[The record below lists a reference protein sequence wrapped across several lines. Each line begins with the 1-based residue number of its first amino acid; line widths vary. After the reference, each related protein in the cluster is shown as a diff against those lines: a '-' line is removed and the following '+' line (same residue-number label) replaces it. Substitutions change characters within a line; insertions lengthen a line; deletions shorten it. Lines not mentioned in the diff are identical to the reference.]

1 MEVVEKFRGSHGALS
16 KRGKFRVTA
25 RETGALHTE
34 VELGERLRSRHT
46 LLPRTPRQE
55 QDPPPTL
62 PAQSPNSIPADGEA
76 VCSNSEVMSGFSL
89 CIVSND

>member
-1 MEVVEKFRGSHGALS
+1 MAVVEKFRESHGALS
-16 KRGKFRVTA
+16 KCGKFHVTA
-25 RETGALHTE
+25 REAGALHTE
-34 VELGERLRSRHT
+34 VELGEQLRSRHT

-55 QDPPPTL
+55 QDPPPML
-62 PAQSPNSIPADGEA
+62 PAQSPNSIPADGET

>member
-55 QDPPPTL
+55 QDPPPPRSL
-62 PAQSPNSIPADGEA
+62 PKAQIASRPTGRLSAA
-76 VCSNSEVMSGFSL
+76 TVR
-89 CIVSND
+89 